1 MIDLIAISGK
11 QLAGKDSLADLMLS
25 CLGEQGFHKMPI
37 ARGIKEEFA
46 NIYGLT
52 PQGIDENKA
61 LYRPGL
67 IALGQRRR
75 LNDANYWLSRVFEI
89 PGPKIVSDLR
99 LLHEYKF
106 FKDKG
111 AFLIRVNCNDS
122 LRATRGTIIAA
133 NDPTECELDEISDWD
148 AVLENDGSLESLKT
162 KVEDL
167 CQSILAANG
176 PTIDT

>member
-1 MIDLIAISGK
+1 MTELIAISGK
-11 QLAGKDSLADLMLS
+11 QLAGKDSLADLL
-25 CLGEQGFHKMPI
+25 LVGLQEKGFHKVPI

-46 NIYGLT
+46 NIYGMT
-52 PQGIDENKA
+52 PHAIDENKA

-106 FKDKG
+106 LKDKG
-111 AFLIRVNCNDS
+111 AFLIRVNCDDTI
-122 LRATRGTIIAA
+122 RETRGTIIAA
-133 NDPTECELDEISDWD
+133 NDATECELDEMTDWD
-148 AVLENDGSLESLKT
+148 AVLENDGSIESLTT
-162 KVEDL
+162 KVERL
-167 CQSILAANG
+167 CQSILATN
-176 PTIDT
+176 T